1 MNQTDTLARYRGCW
15 LGLAVCD
22 ALGTTLEFTAP
33 GSFEPLTDM
42 VGGGPF
48 GLKAGQWTDD
58 TAMAICLAESLIECC
73 SFDARDQ
80 MQRYIRWWREGVHS
94 PTGRCFDIGN
104 ATSASLARFE
114 KDGEPFAGSDDPYSA
129 GNGSIMRLC
138 PIAMYAARRP
148 KELLRLAV
156 DSSRTTHGARLC
168 LDACR
173 FFASLIA
180 GALNGVT
187 KTDLLVPDFD
197 ITGNELTTVSLADEI
212 QTIRAGSYKEKQPP
226 VIRGTGFVVQSLEAA
241 LWAFHSTDSFK
252 TGALAAVN
260 LGEDADTTGAVY
272 GQIAGA
278 YYGVDAIPNT
288 WREKVENAG
297 FPTAMADQLY
307 QIAGETPPVAD

>member
-1 MNQTDTLARYRGCW
+1 MISLDRYRGCW
-15 LGLAVCD
+15 LGLAVGD
-22 ALGTTLEFTAP
+22 ALGTALEFTTP
-33 GSFEPLTDM
+33 GSFEPLTDI

-58 TAMAICLAESLIECC
+58 TAMAMCLAESLVECRG
-73 SFDARDQ
+73 FDACDQ

-138 PIAMYAARRP
+138 PIPMFAARRP
-148 KELLRLAV
+148 QDLSQFAV
-156 DSSRTTHGARLC
+156 DSSRTTHGTRLC

-173 FFASLIA
+173 LFANLIA

-187 KTDLLVPDFD
+187 KAELLAPSFD
-197 ITGNELTTVSLADEI
+197 ITGNKLTTVSLADEI
-212 QTIRAGSYKEKQPP
+212 KAIRAGSYKEKQPP
-226 VIRGTGFVVQSLEAA
+226 TIRGTGFVVQSLEAA
-241 LWAFHSTDSFK
+241 LWAFYSTETFK
-252 TGALAAVN
+252 AGALAAVN
-260 LGEDADTTGAVY
+260 LGDDADTTGAVY
-272 GQIAGA
+272 GQLAGA
-278 YYGVDAIPNT
+278 YYGVDAIPIA

-297 FPTAMADQLY
+297 FPMVMADRIYEMTNDARQ
-307 QIAGETPPVAD
+307 PN

>member
-1 MNQTDTLARYRGCW
+1 MISLDRYRGCW

-58 TAMAICLAESLIECC
+58 TAMAMCLAESLIECR

-173 FFASLIA
+173 LFASLIA

-187 KTDLLVPDFD
+187 KADLLAPDFD
-197 ITGNELTTVSLADEI
+197 ITGNELKTVSLTDEI

-226 VIRGTGFVVQSLEAA
+226 AIRGTGFVVQSLEAA
-241 LWAFHSTDSFK
+241 LWAFHSTDSFEA
-252 TGALAAVN
+252 GALAAVN

-278 YYGVDAIPNT
+278 YYGIDAIPNT

-297 FPTAMADQLY
+297 FPTAMADRLY
-307 QIAGETPPVAD
+307 QLAGETPPVAD